1 MPDLAKIEQ
10 VELREAW
17 PNEASDFTPWLA
29 QHIEQLGAALGIRLE
44 RLEEEAPVGGY
55 SLDILVRDLDG
66 DRLVVIENQLEA
78 TDHSHLGQLLTYAAG
93 YDAYIVVWVTRD
105 FRDEHRQALD
115 WLNQRTDE
123 QTHFFGVVVELWK
136 IDGSRPAPHFKLA
149 AAPNDWRK
157 QNITRRQAIDRRPD
171 QVANRAF
178 REGLEEKL
186 SREYDHLVTV
196 MRPGPRSYC
205 ILEQVSGVYHF
216 STDFNYK
223 GELWVNL
230 WFDGPDAEQNNY
242 ALDRL
247 RQDQLD
253 VERNLVDSSSGERP
267 HWTPPGF
274 GNRGRISV
282 QRTGDIHENPDS
294 WDEYHEWIIKKFFK
308 FKEVFGPYLEEL
320 TQQ

>member
-1 MPDLAKIEQ
+1 MPDLANIER

-29 QHIEQLGAALGIRLE
+29 EHIEQLGTALGVRLE
-44 RLEEEAPVGGY
+44 RLDEEAPVGGY
-55 SLDILVRDLDG
+55 SLDILARDLDG

-93 YDAYIVVWVTRD
+93 YDAYMVVWVTRD

-157 QNITRRQAIDRRPD
+157 QNITRRQAIDRGSE
-171 QVANRAF
+171 QAANRTF

-186 SREYDHLVTV
+186 SREHRFLVHP
-196 MRPGPRSYC
+196 MRPGARAWC
-205 ILEQVSGVYHF
+205 TLEKDPDVYEF
-216 STDFNYK
+216 SCDFFGGN
-223 GELWVNL
+223 LWVNL
-230 WFDGPDAEQNNY
+230 WFDGPSAEQNLANHEP
-242 ALDRL
+242 LMN
-247 RQDQLD
+247 DQMNI
-253 VERNLVDSSSGERP
+253 EAKIIDSTYGERV
-267 HWTPPGF
+267 WWKVPG
-274 GNRGRISV
+274 RSHRTRVSV
-282 QRTGDIHENPDS
+282 ARPGDIHENPDS